1 MFEAVE
7 HYRPHV
13 IAMLSDAGP
22 TGFTVKELRARL
34 NAGEEVIRRTLT
46 LLLSTGA
53 VRESYRHTPGARGAA
68 PRVYTL
74 ARAGDSTL
82 AATSATTPELVVTK

>member
-7 HYRPHV
+7 SYRPHV
-13 IAMLSDAGP
+13 LMALGNAGP
-22 TGFTVKELRARL
+22 KGLTVKELRARL
-34 NAGEEVIRRTLT
+34 EAGEEVIRRTLT

-53 VRESYRHTPGARGAA
+53 VRESYRYTPGARGAV

-74 ARAGDSTL
+74 TQASNL
-82 AATSATTPELVVTK
+82 TSAEHPPAVANQGVTK